1 MWDDDTANKA
11 NRNPM
16 LENDA
21 IYTVKCV
28 MTTST
33 ANSVGEK
40 KTKETEKTA
49 TIFVYKPTVTF
60 KDSVQNYK
68 KPLNNGAA
76 YENVNAFL
84 DTHKVGVVWKHE
96 TQTVKPE
103 GDEPKIT
110 FEYSYED
117 DVFDDF
123 VMNSV
128 RDVPVNV
135 TATIKGTGTAID
147 NNEGVTYEHQDCG
160 SDVKCK
166 YQMGDGEFIVH
177 VINALTSLTIKK
189 TGAADIDVNQS
200 FLFTVTGKDADG
212 KDINLTVTVHGNGS
226 TIIDGLVIGNEYTI
240 TEKTDWSWRYR
251 FSKWEHRVNADDATT
266 TTGSTNGAAIKL
278 GENGT
283 VTFTNERK
291 EVKWLDGDSWC
302 NNIFK
307 ILEKI
312 FN

>member
-1 MWDDDTANKA
+1 MDGTAA
-11 NRNPM
+11 
-16 LENDA
+16 
-21 IYTVKCV
+21 
-28 MTTST
+28 
-33 ANSVGEK
+33 
-40 KTKETEKTA
+40 
-49 TIFVYKPTVTF
+49 IFVYKPTVTF

-135 TATIKGTGTAID
+135 TATIQGTGTAIG
-147 NNEGVTYEHQDCG
+147 NNVGVTYKHQDCD
-160 SDVKCK
+160 SNVKCK
-166 YQMGDGEFIVH
+166 YPMGYDEEFIVH
-177 VINALTSLTIKK
+177 VINALTSLTINK

-240 TEKTDWSWRYR
+240 TEKTDWSWRYE
-251 FSKWEHRVNADDATT
+251 FSKWAFDSDDAA
-266 TTGSTNGAAIKL
+266 GANGIENAAAVTL
-278 GENGT
+278 GTDGNEI
-283 VTFTNERK
+283 TFANKRSNPY
-291 EVKWLDGDSWC
+291 WLDGDSWC
-302 NNIFK
+302 KNIFNS
-307 ILEKI
+307 IIEI
-312 FN
+312 FE